1 MTDESPDLVRKWL
14 ASAKPEYPVAI
25 LKAESAS
32 QIEGFLQLQGF
43 PTAAVIDPNGL
54 VSFAGISWDSEKAL
68 ESAQAGPTKSPLW
81 PKALAK
87 VNGLLGKDQP
97 QKAYAELV
105 KLLDAKTLSADDQKT
120 AEGFRGYLEGQAG
133 QALTE
138 SRSDQKNGY
147 VARAATRLEPYASA
161 SPPFPASAEC
171 ATLLKELQALPD
183 FKKEVSGGGEYDA
196 VDELLGKHKYLEAI
210 QKYAAIGK
218 KYAGTRIGENAI
230 KTAKQ
235 MVADGMAGF
244 QHTCMEC
251 RKKSRACEKHEKE
264 VKL

>member
-25 LKAESAS
+25 LKPESAK
-32 QIEGFLQLQGF
+32 QLEGFVNLQGF
-43 PTAAVIDPNGL
+43 PTAAIIDPNGL
-54 VSFAGISWDSEKAL
+54 VSFAGFSFDSGKAL
-68 ESAQAGPTKSPLW
+68 ENAQAEATKSPLW
-81 PKALAK
+81 PKSLAK
-87 VNGLLGKDQP
+87 VNGLLGKEEP

-105 KLLDAKTLSADDQKT
+105 KLIDAKTLSADDQRI
-120 AEGFRGYLEGQAG
+120 AEGFRAYLEGQAS

-138 SRSDQKNGY
+138 SRAYQKDGFI
-147 VARAATRLEPYASA
+147 ALASTRLEPYANA

-183 FKKEVSGGGEYDA
+183 FKKELSGGAEYDA
-196 VDELLGKHKYLEAI
+196 VEELLGKHKYLEAI

-218 KYAGTRIGENAI
+218 KYAGTRIGENATKI
-230 KTAKQ
+230 AKQ

-244 QHTCMEC
+244 QATCMEC
-251 RKKSRACEKHEKE
+251 KKKSRACEKHEKE